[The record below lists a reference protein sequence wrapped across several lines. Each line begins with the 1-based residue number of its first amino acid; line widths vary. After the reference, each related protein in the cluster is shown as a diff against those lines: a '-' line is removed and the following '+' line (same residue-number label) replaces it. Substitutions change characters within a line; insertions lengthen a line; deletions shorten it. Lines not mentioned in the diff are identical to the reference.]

1 MLDHFAFAP
10 VSSIEYR
17 ASTLER
23 ALFMRRILLL
33 IIAVVVAAYAG
44 WYYWNVSRQ
53 ISSAP
58 VAGLLPRD
66 TIFLAHMPDFNRT
79 RDEWRQSDIY
89 QLYREPAVQDFLH
102 RPLGNVQKQNTV
114 YQTLREIEQLDP
126 KNAFFALTSI
136 DDKAPRLL
144 GGFRFHGSQE
154 DAERV
159 IGKWRATFLEQRAGT
174 KQEKLQY
181 QRHQIDLVTAPP
193 FTLATTYDRPW
204 FFAATN
210 VTELKALLD
219 RVDHRAKGSEE
230 TLDKDEAYRT
240 AVSRWPSN
248 YAASFYLQPKA
259 FSQRLAALRAA
270 VRSSPTPG
278 ETTMLEKMR
287 CIAGSTQFENAK
299 IRDVLFLGM
308 PKLEHDATLTRSSLT
323 LGTKETF
330 FYLAMLLNLGE
341 KMETLNQAATLGGA
355 VQKVFEDFATSG
367 IAADDWKAAFG
378 LELGALADWPP
389 SAHWPALILTLPV
402 LDIAKAGKIV
412 ETFIRADEGAIWTQT
427 EKEGVRYF
435 SKQSAATLVA
445 VTPTIALS
453 DRLLV
458 AGFNPVSV
466 EEAAKRS
473 ASSSSELADS
483 QTYKAAERLL
493 PAPTNFFSYV
503 DTSLLYARLDASLR
517 PMLLMAAA
525 FMPAITRS
533 VDLGKLPSPEVIT
546 KHLSPIVSSQRYDR
560 DGYVAESL
568 GPITLDQ
575 AAIALAILSSVG
587 TAARQQAITGFG
599 SWTPSS
605 TPTPKPA
612 MSSPSPTP

>member
-1 MLDHFAFAP
+1 
-10 VSSIEYR
+10 
-17 ASTLER
+17 
-23 ALFMRRILLL
+23 MRRVLLL
-33 IIAVVVAAYAG
+33 IVAVAIAACAG
-44 WYYWNVSRQ
+44 WYYWNFFQQV
-53 ISSAP
+53 SSAP
-58 VAGLLPRD
+58 VAGILPRE
-66 TIFLAHMPDFNRT
+66 TIFLAHMPDFSRT
-79 RDEWRQSDIY
+79 RDEWRQLDIY
-89 QLYREPAVQDFLH
+89 QLYREPAVQDFL
-102 RPLGNVQKQNTV
+102 RKPLDNMPTPKAFV
-114 YQTLREIEQLDP
+114 TLQEIEQLDP

-136 DDKAPRLL
+136 SDSAPSLV
-144 GGFRFHGSQE
+144 GGFRFRGTQE

-159 IGKWRATFLEQRAGT
+159 IGKWRAMLLEQRSGT
-174 KQEKLQY
+174 KAEKLQY
-181 QRHQIDLVTAPP
+181 QGHEIDVVTATP
-193 FTLATTYDRPW
+193 FTLATTYDGPW

-219 RVDHRAKGSEE
+219 RVDHRAKNSGE

-240 AVSRWPSN
+240 AVSHRPSN
-248 YAASFYLQPKA
+248 YAAFFYLQPKA
-259 FSQRLAALRAA
+259 FSERLAALRAA
-270 VRSSPTPG
+270 VQSSPTPG

-287 CIAGSTQFENAK
+287 CIAGSTRFENGK

-308 PKLEHDATLTRSSLT
+308 PKLENSATLNRSSLT

-341 KMETLNQAATLGGA
+341 KMETLNQVATLGGA
-355 VQKVFEDFATSG
+355 VQKVFQDLAMSG

-378 LELGALADWPP
+378 LELGALADWPS
-389 SAHWPALILTLPV
+389 SAHWPSLLLTLPV
-402 LDIAKAGKIV
+402 LDMTKASKII
-412 ETFIRADEGAIWTQT
+412 EAFTRADEGAIWTQT
-427 EKEGVRYF
+427 EKDGVHYF

-445 VTPTIALS
+445 ITPTIALS
-453 DRLLV
+453 DRILI

-473 ASSSSELADS
+473 VGTSSELADS

-503 DTSLLYARLDASLR
+503 DTALLYSRLDASLR

-525 FMPAITRS
+525 FMPAIARS
-533 VDLGKLPSPEVIT
+533 VDLGKLPSPEIIT

-575 AAIALAILSSVG
+575 AAIGLAILSSVG
-587 TAARQQAITGFG
+587 TAARQQGGTGFG

-605 TPTPKPA
+605 ASSPQPA
-612 MSSPSPTP
+612 TSSPSPTP